1 MIKNVIQKLN
11 KTRLLNGLIAVLLA
25 ITLIAPAVFQGPAQA
40 ASKRTPTRPAITK
53 VTATKNSATVT
64 WNFQLFYIT
73 SFILPT
79 SSFSAY
85 LSRYS
90 LQF

>member
-1 MIKNVIQKLN
+1 MIEKPN

-40 ASKRTPTRPAITK
+40 ASKRTPTRPAVTK
-53 VTATKNSATVT
+53 VTATKNFATVT

-73 SFILPT
+73 SFIFPT

-85 LSRYS
+85 LSTN
-90 LQF
+90 